1 MARVILY
8 ISNDVYDKVNAIV
21 EQRRQEGARDKDISV
36 SGTASMLLE
45 LGLRVYEAQMERK
58 ESAFNQTEFNKLLL
72 ECVVKTQSTVAKI
85 LGMSH
90 SVLMYQEI
98 QSLNMQIW
106 SKISGRRCH
115 LSWKDFSKKMMRNKK
130 ELKVDLLQITGF

>member
-1 MARVILY
+1 MARVNLY
-8 ISNDVYDKVNAIV
+8 ISNEVHEKINMIV
-21 EQRRQEGARDKDISV
+21 EKRRQEGARDKDISL

-85 LGMSH
+85 LGIESLSPHVSGNPKFEYASMVDDIREKV
-90 SVLMYQEI
+90 SVEMERFFPK
-98 QSLNMQIW
+98 N
-106 SKISGRRCH
+106 
-115 LSWKDFSKKMMRNKK
+115 DD
-130 ELKVDLLQITGF
+130 E